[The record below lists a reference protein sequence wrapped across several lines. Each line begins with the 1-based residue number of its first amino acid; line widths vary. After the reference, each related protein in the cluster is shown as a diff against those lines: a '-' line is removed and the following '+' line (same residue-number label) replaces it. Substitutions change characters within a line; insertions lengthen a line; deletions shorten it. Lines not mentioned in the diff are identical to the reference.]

1 MTAKF
6 IPENSALLAK
16 EIAGAGLTAATIS
29 CASGA
34 EFEKI
39 RIRPIALKSGEAW
52 QAEQFR
58 GPKVFHRNI
67 DADSLAA
74 ELERVFEAGV
84 TSADFTLARGATRTI
99 KILTNRRGEASVL
112 RISAPKGL
120 PATQTTDECAVPAPA
135 PHNRAKRYILEEGIA
150 VPFLVDLGVMTNDG
164 AVIKAKYD
172 KFRQVNRFLEFIQ
185 DVVPELERELRDNA
199 VLTADGTDEARATGA
214 PTRELTIVDFGCGK
228 SYLTFAVYHYLSNI
242 KKLPVRIIGLDL
254 KEDVIDDCSHLAER
268 YGYDRLHFAVG
279 DIASFTGCERADMV
293 ITLHACDTATDYAL
307 AQAIKWNASV
317 ILSVPC
323 CQHELNAQLGAGKRN
338 ADGGQLGA
346 GREILESAFKYG
358 IIRERMAALFTDAMR
373 AELLEHSGYHAQILE
388 FIDMSHTPKNL
399 LIRAVR
405 DRSIKDSATK
415 DHLDGASRANAT
427 TGEAHVPTGDS
438 YEKLRDFLGVNQM
451 LESLLKNG
459 NGD

>member
-29 CASGA
+29 CASDS

-39 RIRPIALKSGEAW
+39 RIRPVALKSGEAW

-58 GPKVFHRNI
+58 GTKVFHRNI
-67 DADSLAA
+67 DAGSLAG
-74 ELERVFEAGV
+74 ELERIFEAGV
-84 TSADFTLARGATRTI
+84 TNAEFTLANGATRTI

-112 RISAPKGL
+112 RTSAPKES
-120 PATQTTDECAVPAPA
+120 PATRTAADGAVPAPA

-150 VPFLVDLGVMTNDG
+150 VTFLVDLGVMTSDG
-164 AVIKAKYD
+164 AVIKARYD

-185 DVVPELERELRDNA
+185 DVVPELERELQDDPA
-199 VLTADGTDEARATGA
+199 QTSGGTDGSLTGGSS
-214 PTRELTIVDFGCGK
+214 PRELTVVDFGCGK

-254 KEDVIDDCSHLAER
+254 KEDVIAECSNLAAR
-268 YGYDRLHFAVG
+268 YGYDKLHFAVG
-279 DIASFTGCERADMV
+279 DIASFTGCDRADMV

-307 AQAIKWNASV
+307 AQAIKWDASV

-405 DRSIKDSATK
+405 DRAIRDRARK
-415 DHLDGASRANAT
+415 DHHNGESRASAA
-427 TGEAHVPTGDS
+427 TGETRVPIGDS

-459 NGD
+459 DGD